1 MGHISFWKEINN
13 TFYLIVSIILTLVG
27 LIGNSI
33 TFYISS
39 RPKMRNIPLF
49 RYLMASMVN
58 DFFVLLTMWTWTFPN
73 VFYSV
78 SINCKVFN
86 FFGILFNNC
95 TGYIIVLSLID
106 QFLSVKYPL
115 KFHFRKKLKYQL
127 LALIIIFMVLAIL
140 DVPYIA
146 DYNIYFYDNEST
158 CKTVNAH
165 VNFYISIVN
174 TVQAQ

>member
-1 MGHISFWKEINN
+1 MYFIPFQ
-13 TFYLIVSIILTLVG
+13 LIVKF
-27 LIGNSI
+27 LI
-33 TFYISS
+33 
-39 RPKMRNIPLF
+39 
-49 RYLMASMVN
+49 
-58 DFFVLLTMWTWTFPN
+58 
-73 VFYSV
+73 
-78 SINCKVFN
+78 

-115 KFHFRKKLKYQL
+115 KFDFRKKLKYQL